1 MKSNK
6 YTQSFTEHQENLNI
20 SDVIQL
26 SIFWWNELGGNPLLR
41 LIKQG
46 ELTTKYYGQQ
56 RISKS
61 LTDREI
67 ENIYVSEN
75 VN

>member
-26 SIFWWNELGGNPLLR
+26 SIFWWNKLGGNPLLR